1 LFEKDD
7 IILYLC
13 RKKVMTLKCEKQVQP
28 ASSEDAALVS
38 DVAVRASARAENA
51 LAKAEAK
58 VVKILAAAE
67 AKAQKIVERAHAK
80 ASKIDEKAQARK
92 LAQAE
97 KAKKKAEKAEKT
109 AADTVVKE
117 KKQYKV
123 RNWKEYNESLRKRG
137 AISVYLSP
145 ELIAEWRKVSKKK

>member
-13 RKKVMTLKCEKQVQP
+13 RKKAMTLKREKQVEP
-28 ASSEDAALVS
+28 GSLEDAALVS
-38 DVAVRASARAENA
+38 DVTVRASARAENA
-51 LAKAEAK
+51 LAQAEAK
-58 VVKILAAAE
+58 VVKMLAAAE

-92 LAQAE
+92 LAAAE
-97 KAKKKAEKAEKT
+97 KAQKKAEKAQQSAK
-109 AADTVVKE
+109 DTVVKE

-123 RNWKEYNESLRKRG
+123 RNWAEYNESLRKRG
-137 AISVYLSP
+137 EIGIYLSP
-145 ELIAEWRKVSKKK
+145 ELIAEWRTIQKKK